1 MPPMSEPYENLKLG
15 DLADLAAAR
24 WGDREAL
31 CFEDRR
37 WTFAEF
43 AAEVDRCA
51 KGLIALGVEPGER
64 VALWMTN
71 RPEWLVA
78 MVAIAKIGAAL
89 VPLNTRYRTDDV
101 AYTLAQSHSATL
113 IVNAR
118 SGPVDYAAM
127 LAEAMPDL
135 GHGALNDLGLKD
147 FPVLKRLVVV
157 GDHALPN
164 AGGWDAMLAAGD
176 AVDDAALA
184 ARAAAVTPDD
194 VMMIGYTS
202 GTTGHP
208 KGAEVP
214 HVAVRNTA
222 ERAQLFGMTERDV
235 VINYLPLFHLYGMS
249 DVAMMSLLTG
259 TRQVLMD
266 TFDADRALDLAEAEG
281 ATMLHGFEAHWADL
295 LAAQDARP
303 RKVRLRLGTFP
314 SGTDGAVRVAAR
326 VQDVF
331 GPTCSGWGMTEAWA
345 FVIVSRPEDTAEQ
358 RVHASGRPMPGYEM
372 RVIDP
377 ESDPD
382 NPKDQ
387 PTDTPGEL
395 WVRGY
400 AQMRGY
406 FDKPE
411 ATADFMTEDGWLKTG
426 DMARIRPDGHL
437 VFMGRYKDML
447 KIGGENVSPAEI
459 EARLAA
465 LDGVREAAV
474 VGMTDDR
481 LGEVPVAFLVRDHGA
496 AITEPTILESCHG
509 RIASFKIPRHIFFV
523 AELPMTPSGKVR
535 KVELREQA
543 RQLVAAAE

>member
-1 MPPMSEPYENLKLG
+1 MTDSTALKLG
-15 DLADLAAAR
+15 DLADRAAAR
-24 WGDREAL
+24 WGAGEAL
-31 CFEDRR
+31 SFEGQR
-37 WTFAEF
+37 WSFTEF

-51 KGLIALGVEPGER
+51 KGLIALGVAPGER

-71 RPEWLVA
+71 RPEWLFA
-78 MVAIAKIGAAL
+78 MVAVAKVGAAL

-101 AYTLAQSHSATL
+101 SYTLAQSRSATL

-118 SGPVDYAAM
+118 SGPVDYAGM

-135 GHGALNDLGLKD
+135 DQGAPGALTLAG
-147 FPVLKRLVVV
+147 FPALKRLVLL
-157 GDHALPN
+157 GKPKLPN
-164 AGGWDAMLAAGD
+164 ASPWDEMLAAGD
-176 AVDDAALA
+176 TIDDDALA
-184 ARAAAVTPDD
+184 TRAAAVTAHD

-208 KGAEVP
+208 KGAEIT
-214 HVAVRNTA
+214 HAAVRNTA
-222 ERAQLFGMTERDV
+222 ERAPLFAMTERDV
-235 VINYLPLFHLYGMS
+235 VINYLPLFHIYGMS
-249 DVAMMSLLTG
+249 EAAMLSLLSG
-259 TRQVLMD
+259 ARQVLMD
-266 TFDADRALDLAEAEG
+266 TFDADRALDLAEAEA
-281 ATMLHGFEAHWADL
+281 ATMLHGFEAHWSDL
-295 LAAQDARP
+295 LAAQDARS
-303 RKVRLRLGTFP
+303 REVSLRLGTFP
-314 SGTDGAVRVAAR
+314 SGTEASARIAAR

-345 FVIVSRPEDTAEQ
+345 FVIISHPDDTAEQ
-358 RVHASGRPMPGYEM
+358 RVNASGRPMPGYEM

-377 ESDPD
+377 DSGA
-382 NPKDQ
+382 DQ
-387 PTDTPGEL
+387 PVDVPGEL

-426 DMARIRPDGHL
+426 DMARIRPDGQL

-465 LDGVREAAV
+465 LDGVREVAV
-474 VGMTDDR
+474 VGMADDR
-481 LGEVPVAFLVRDHGA
+481 LGEVPVAFIVRDEGTNLIEQT
-496 AITEPTILESCHG
+496 ITESCQG
-509 RIASFKIPRHIFFV
+509 RIASFKIPRRIFFV

-535 KVELREQA
+535 KVELRDQA